1 MRVAAV
7 PPARRLSLSHQVP
20 TFESRFS
27 RLARPSRQA
36 YEKVVE
42 RDDTGSCDRQPQE
55 QGKIL
60 ELIESEQSLQRV
72 NVGPFGGANGYNHGD
87 TQGPGGYT
95 SKQSQQQ
102 EQTPKE
108 FDSGSE
114 RREEVRERNSPANEI
129 LGNLRQV
136 VELAPAAPKKY
147 PTHSNTRKQWRQPRE
162 MCSNLLGPNNQPIDQ
177 PPHTIS
183 PSHGVR
189 RATCA
194 PELFDSNVKTIVSAI
209 HEHYGMIECVQRTYG
224 RWRSLNCAAARP
236 PLHLRRPRH
245 AAGLC
250 QHLHPIPHRRPRMLA
265 SP

>member
-1 MRVAAV
+1 MRISQHYASQDNSQEGPPVPQSPGSKSPSPKGATKAGRGPARQRAF

-60 ELIESEQSLQRV
+60 DLIESEQSLQRV
-72 NVGPFGGANGYNHGD
+72 NVGPFGGADGYNHGD
-87 TQGPGGYT
+87 TQGPGEYT

-147 PTHSNTRKQWRQPRE
+147 PTHSHTRTQSRQPRQ
-162 MCSNLLGPNNQPIDQ
+162 MCSNLPGPNNQPIDQ
-177 PPHTIS
+177 PPHTRLLC
-183 PSHGVR
+183 PSSD
-189 RATCA
+189 T
-194 PELFDSNVKTIVSAI
+194 
-209 HEHYGMIECVQRTYG
+209 
-224 RWRSLNCAAARP
+224 RP
-236 PLHLRRPRH
+236 PLRNYSTRPLR
-245 AAGLC
+245 L
-250 QHLHPIPHRRPRMLA
+250 L
-265 SP
+265 